1 MRNWKNYNESLV
13 RRGEILLDF
22 DVIDNWDSELSEMNK
37 NKEGRKFVY
46 PDSFIKLLGYMRA
59 YFHLP
64 YRQTEGVVREHA
76 FNTLPSIPDY
86 SNISRRINRLDIK
99 ISLDGADKSD
109 LHNDDNFVI
118 AIDSTGIKVTNRGE
132 WIRHKW
138 KVKRGYLKIH
148 IAVDIKRKRILSLD
162 VTSEQVHDGKVLP
175 VLIEDITIKQNKIV
189 NTVIADGSYDNNNNF
204 QFLSF
209 NGIKPTAIKV
219 RKNSRCRKTNHYLRN
234 KTVKMQKN
242 NLQQWKVSVDYGQR
256 WIIETVFSCIKR
268 MFGEYVTAIRFEN
281 MIKEIMLK
289 ASLYNLF
296 QSITIR

>member
-1 MRNWKNYNESLV
+1 M
-13 RRGEILLDF
+13 
-22 DVIDNWDSELSEMNK
+22 
-37 NKEGRKFVY
+37 
-46 PDSFIKLLGYMRA
+46 
-59 YFHLP
+59 P

-99 ISLDGADKSD
+99 ISLDDTDKSD
-109 LHNDDNFVI
+109 LHNDNFVL
-118 AIDSTGIKVTNRGE
+118 AIDSTGLKVTNRGE

-162 VTSEQVHDGKVLP
+162 VTSEQVHDSQVLP

-189 NTVIADGSYDNNNNF
+189 ETAIMDGAYDNNNNF
-204 QFLSF
+204 QYLSF
-209 NGIKPTAIKV
+209 KGIKPAIKI
-219 RKNSRCRKTNHYLRN
+219 RKNSRCKKTNHYLRN

-242 NLQQWKVSVDYGQR
+242 NLQQWKDSVSYGQR
-256 WIIETVFSCIKR
+256 WIVETVFSCIKR
-268 MFGEYVTAIRFEN
+268 MFGEYVTAIKFKN

>member
-1 MRNWKNYNESLV
+1 MNWANYNESLV

-22 DVIDNWDSELSEMNK
+22 DVVDNWDSELVNMNK
-37 NKEGRKFVY
+37 HKKGRKFVY

-76 FNTLPSIPDY
+76 ATTLPSIPDY
-86 SNISRRINRLDIK
+86 SRICRRINRLNIK
-99 ISLDGADKSD
+99 IID
-109 LHNDDNFVI
+109 DDNSSLHDDYFVI

-138 KVKRGYLKIH
+138 NVKRGYLKIH
-148 IAVDIKRKRILSLD
+148 VAVDIKRKRILSLQ

-175 VLIEDITIKQNKIV
+175 ELIRDIAIKQNKEID
-189 NTVIADGSYDNNNNF
+189 TAIMDGSYDSNKNF

-209 NGIKPTAIKV
+209 RGIKPAIKV
-219 RKNSRCRKTNHYLRN
+219 RKNARIRKDNHYLRN
-234 KTVKMQKN
+234 KTVKIQKN
-242 NLQQWKVSVDYGQR
+242 NLQEWKDSVSYGQR
-256 WIIETVFSCIKR
+256 WIVESVFSCIKR
-268 MFGEYVTAIRFEN
+268 MFGEYVSAIRFEN
-281 MIKEIMLK
+281 MVKEMILK

-296 QSITIR
+296 QTITVT

>member
-22 DVIDNWDSELSEMNK
+22 HIVDNWNHELEEMNK

-46 PDSFIKLLGYMRA
+46 PESFIKLLGYMRT

-76 FNTLPSIPDY
+76 SNTLPSIPDY

-99 ISLDGADKSD
+99 ISDDSTKSN
-109 LHNDDNFVI
+109 LHYDNFVI
-118 AIDSTGIKVTNRGE
+118 AVDSTGIKVSNRGE

-138 KVKRGYLKIH
+138 NVKRGYLKIH
-148 IAVDIKRKRILSLD
+148 MAVDIKRKRIISLH
-162 VTSEQVHDGKVLP
+162 VTSEQVHDSKVLP
-175 VLIEDITIKQNKIV
+175 ELINDITINQNKIIE
-189 NTVIADGSYDNNNNF
+189 TAIMDGSYDNNKNF

-209 NGIKPTAIKV
+209 KGINTVIKV
-219 RKNSRCRKTNHYLRN
+219 RKNSKCRKTNHYLRN
-234 KTVKMQKN
+234 KAVKIQSN
-242 NLQQWKVSVDYGQR
+242 NLQNWKDSVSYGKR

-268 MFGEYVTAIRFEN
+268 MFGEYVTAIRFKN
-281 MIKEIMLK
+281 MIKEMLLK
-289 ASLYNLF
+289 VSLYNLF
-296 QSITIR
+296 QSITVT

>member
-13 RRGEILLDF
+13 RKGEILLDF
-22 DVIDNWDSELSEMNK
+22 DVIDNWNTELIEMNK

-76 FNTLPSIPDY
+76 SNTLPSIPDY

-99 ISLDGADKSD
+99 ISDDSTKSN
-109 LHNDDNFVI
+109 LHYDNFVI
-118 AIDSTGIKVTNRGE
+118 AVDSTGIKVSNRGE

-138 KVKRGYLKIH
+138 NVKRGYLKIH
-148 IAVDIKRKRILSLD
+148 MTVDIKRTRIISLH
-162 VTSEQVHDGKVLP
+162 VTSEQVHDSKVLP
-175 VLIEDITIKQNKIV
+175 ELINNITINQNKIIE
-189 NTVIADGSYDNNNNF
+189 TAIMDGSYDNNKNF

-209 NGIKPTAIKV
+209 KGINSVIKV
-219 RKNSRCRKTNHYLRN
+219 RKNSKCKKTNHYLRN
-234 KTVKMQKN
+234 KAIKIQSN
-242 NLQQWKVSVDYGQR
+242 NLQNWKDSVSYGKR
-256 WIIETVFSCIKR
+256 RMAETVFSCIKR
-268 MFGEYVTAIRFEN
+268 MFGREYVTAIRFKN
-281 MIKEIMLK
+281 MIKEMLLK

-296 QSITIR
+296 QSITVT

>member
-99 ISLDGADKSD
+99 ISLDGGADKSD

-162 VTSEQVHDGKVLP
+162 VTSEQVHDSQVLP

-189 NTVIADGSYDNNNNF
+189 ETAIMDGAYDNNNNF
-204 QFLSF
+204 QYLSF
-209 NGIKPTAIKV
+209 KGIKPAIKI
-219 RKNSRCRKTNHYLRN
+219 RKNSRCKKTNHYLRN

-242 NLQQWKVSVDYGQR
+242 NLQQWKDSVSYGQR
-256 WIIETVFSCIKR
+256 WIVETVFSCIKR
-268 MFGEYVTAIRFEN
+268 MFGEYVTAIKFKN